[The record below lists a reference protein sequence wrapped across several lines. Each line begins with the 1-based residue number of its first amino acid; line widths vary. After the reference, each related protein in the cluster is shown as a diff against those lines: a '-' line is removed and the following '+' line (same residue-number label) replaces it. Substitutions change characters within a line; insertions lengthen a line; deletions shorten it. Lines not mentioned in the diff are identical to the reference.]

1 MAYLPSPEV
10 VVPNPPL
17 RVRDVDR
24 RPEVISKGAPHA
36 VVAVDRDRVIDAE
49 RARLLDDVVDGSLEE
64 FGLFPG
70 REVTALVDVNPCSA
84 TWVASSITFA
94 RTRGTRTGLGPARLP
109 LGCAVHRS
117 GRQGLGPP
125 GGQGARFEGIPDGAS
140 FDS

>member
-24 RPEVISKGAPHA
+24 RREVISKGAPHG

-70 REVTALVDVNPCSA
+70 REDRPCRRDQRVPRHGWRLLSPSPA
-84 TWVASSITFA
+84 HEVPGPDSDRRDCRSFA
-94 RTRGTRTGLGPARLP
+94 RFIDPDGKGWVLREVKERGSRA
-109 LGCAVHRS
+109 
-117 GRQGLGPP
+117 
-125 GGQGARFEGIPDGAS
+125 IPDGAS

>member
-70 REVTALVDVNPCSA
+70 REVTALVDVNSVFRDMGGVFYHLRPH
-84 TWVASSITFA
+84 
-94 RTRGTRTGLGPARLP
+94 TRCPDRTRTGAIAARLR
-109 LGCAVHRS
+109 GS
-117 GRQGLGPP
+117 
-125 GGQGARFEGIPDGAS
+125 
-140 FDS
+140 